1 MPYPTRLLTVSGL
14 TLLLTV
20 TGLAGVATATAA
32 GSTPACQTHDL
43 AASINTRGGGTA
55 GSLYV
60 RLVLR
65 NVSGRVCHTG
75 GFPGVSYV
83 GDGNGTQIGAPADW
97 VDRTQSRTLEVQA
110 GGRLVATLREVDA
123 SNYPARVC
131 RPRTTDGLR
140 VYPPNQTASAFVA
153 QRGTGC
159 RNHAVHLLTV
169 TPLRRAG

>member
-1 MPYPTRLLTVSGL
+1 MSSPIRPVIVSGL
-14 TLLLTV
+14 TLLLAI
-20 TGLAGVATATAA
+20 TGFAGAATATAA
-32 GSTPACQTHDL
+32 GSTPACRTRDL
-43 AASINTRGGGTA
+43 AASINTKGGGTA

-97 VDRTQSRTLEVQA
+97 VGRAQLRMLVVQPN
-110 GGRLVATLREVDA
+110 GRLVATLREIDA
-123 SNYPARVC
+123 FNYSPRVC

-140 VYPPNQTASAFVA
+140 VYPPNQTTSSFVA
-153 QRGTGC
+153 QRTNGC
-159 RNHAVHLLTV
+159 RNRAVHLLTV
-169 TPLRRAG
+169 TPLHRAR

>member
-1 MPYPTRLLTVSGL
+1 MLSPTRLLTVSGL

-20 TGLAGVATATAA
+20 TDLTGVATATAT
-32 GSTPACQTHDL
+32 GNTPACRTRDL
-43 AASINTRGGGTA
+43 VASINTKGGGTA

-97 VDRTQSRTLEVQA
+97 VHRAQLRTLVVRP

-123 SNYPARVC
+123 LNYPARVC

-140 VYPPNQTASAFVA
+140 VYPPNQTTSTFVA
-153 QRGTGC
+153 QRTTGC
-159 RNHAVHLLTV
+159 RNKAVHLLTV
-169 TPLRRAG
+169 TPLRRTR